1 MFPQWI
7 SEMDGYKTI
16 GIKSFEALTVEA
28 LRELRGESTVID
40 ADQSAQIAK
49 LTDEN
54 TDLKARLAALQARFE
69 R

>member
-1 MFPQWI
+1 
-7 SEMDGYKTI
+7 MDGYKTI
-16 GIKSFEALTVEA
+16 GIKGFEALTVEA
-28 LRELRGESTVID
+28 LRELRGESTLID